1 MLTPFTHTTI
11 SSFSSNITS
20 LWLIDSA
27 TSNHMTDSPTTLHD
41 VCKYDGKQHIQITDG
56 CTLPITVV
64 GNLGSSFT
72 NVFVSPD
79 LSVNLIPVG
88 QLVEKKLLLLFWLF
102 CAGSNVGIRDSK
114 RA

>member
-79 LSVNLIPVG
+79 LSVNLILVG
-88 QLVEKKLLLLFWLF
+88 QLVEKSCSF
-102 CAGSNVGIRDSK
+102 CSGYFVQDQMSV
-114 RA
+114 